1 MPDSWDAPTFVFA
14 YGSGFIF
21 AAIYIGSKLWDTVIR
36 KKAFVLYKKGETLDY
51 VSDVAE
57 IEAYTIAC
65 EQQRAEAPRTWGQK
79 VSDSMF

>member
-21 AAIYIGSKLWDTVIR
+21 AAIYIGSKLWDTIVR
-36 KKAFVLYKKGETLDY
+36 KKKFQLYKDAASLDY
-51 VSDVAE
+51 TTDIPE

-65 EQQRAEAPRTWGQK
+65 EQQRAEAPRSWGQK
-79 VSDSMF
+79 VSDSLF

>member
-1 MPDSWDAPTFVFA
+1 MPGAWDAPTFVFA

-36 KKAFVLYKKGETLDY
+36 RNKFMLFKSASTLDY
-51 VSDVAE
+51 VTDIPE

-65 EQQRAEAPRTWGQK
+65 EQQRADAPRTWGQK
-79 VSDSMF
+79 VSDSLF

>member
-21 AAIYIGSKLWDTVIR
+21 AAIYIGSKLWDTLIR
-36 KKAFVLYKKGETLDY
+36 KKKFQLYKDAASLDY
-51 VSDVAE
+51 TTDIPE

-65 EQQRAEAPRTWGQK
+65 EQQRAEAPRSWGQK
-79 VSDSMF
+79 VSDSLF